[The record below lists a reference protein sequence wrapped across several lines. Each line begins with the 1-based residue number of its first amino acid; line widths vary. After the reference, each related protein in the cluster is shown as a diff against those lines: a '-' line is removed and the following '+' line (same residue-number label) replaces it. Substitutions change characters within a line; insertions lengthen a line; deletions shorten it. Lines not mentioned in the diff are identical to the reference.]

1 MWHNIWHNLTI
12 KWTPNMAWL
21 SDEVQFSAAFMLPL
35 SSTPTHFS
43 GSWIDSRAMK
53 LSGSSTNWS
62 LVSNLLCSDPSGW
75 KIILL
80 YSSLN
85 DIFVPMMSVVCSR
98 CLVHNN
104 FNLKFQMLMSWTLEN
119 ERKNKQAHIHHAS
132 SFTTY
137 TQWMTGWALN
147 TQNF

>member
-35 SSTPTHFS
+35 SSTPTHFP

-53 LSGSSTNWS
+53 LPGSSTNWS

-85 DIFVPMMSVVCSR
+85 DVFVPMMSVVCSR
-98 CLVHNN
+98 CLVHYN

-119 ERKNKQAHIHHAS
+119 ERKISKLTH
-132 SFTTY
+132 TTLLHLLL
-137 TQWMTGWALN
+137 THNEWQDEH
-147 TQNF
+147 